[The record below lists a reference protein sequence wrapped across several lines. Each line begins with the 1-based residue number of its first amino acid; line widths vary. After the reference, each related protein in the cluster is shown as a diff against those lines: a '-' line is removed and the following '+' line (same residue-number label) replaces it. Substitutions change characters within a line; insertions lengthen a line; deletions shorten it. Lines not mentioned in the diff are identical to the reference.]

1 MEINTEVGPIGAE
14 IRGIDLSQ
22 PLSTSAYSE
31 IHEAWL
37 RHGVLFFRDQTLNP
51 SAQAAFAEHFGELDV
66 YPFMQAVTEHE
77 NVIPIVKEAD
87 ATLNFGGDWHT
98 DTSYKA
104 VPPKATL
111 LYAVE
116 VPPTG
121 GDTLFADAT
130 GAFSALSPAFQET
143 LSGLSGIYTPK
154 MVHGKGGG
162 YRNVSAKDQLGGA
175 YGGNDEF
182 AESEV
187 EHPLIRT
194 HAETGR
200 KSIYCSRPHTHRVK
214 GWTREE
220 SKSIIAY
227 LTSHLTQDPF
237 VSRLEWTQGTLAM
250 WDNRCLFHNA
260 LNDYHG
266 HRRHMHRVI
275 IRGERPE

>member
-22 PLSTSAYSE
+22 PLSASAYSE

-37 RHGVLFFRDQTLNP
+37 RHGVLFFRDQTLSP

-130 GAFSALSPAFQET
+130 AAFSASSPAFQET
-143 LSGLSGIYTPK
+143 LSGLSGMYTPK
-154 MVHGKGGG
+154 MVHGKGAVIEMCPLKISWAEPMAVMTNSQNPRLNTPSSERMLRRG
-162 YRNVSAKDQLGGA
+162 AKASTVVG
-175 YGGNDEF
+175 
-182 AESEV
+182 
-187 EHPLIRT
+187 RT
-194 HAETGR
+194 PIG
-200 KSIYCSRPHTHRVK
+200 
-214 GWTREE
+214 
-220 SKSIIAY
+220 
-227 LTSHLTQDPF
+227 
-237 VSRLEWTQGTLAM
+237 
-250 WDNRCLFHNA
+250 
-260 LNDYHG
+260 
-266 HRRHMHRVI
+266 
-275 IRGERPE
+275 